1 MVSCAGSGEKEEL
14 EFERERS
21 LGCAGSPADGF
32 ANGRKRKAMKRCRA
46 ETAERLE
53 VNRSAVTFVL
63 GETVAGEIGVEF
75 IEARIAVSFSKNGG
89 CGDGNAARVPFDK
102 GFLFDENVELHGV
115 DQEIVG
121 NDGKLLE
128 RGGHGLAAGLIDVPG
143 VDAGGI
149 NFGDGP
155 RERVFA
161 DAEREF
167 TAAFGRKF
175 LGIIE
180 ADDAAFG
187 IEDDGGGNDR
197 AEEGAAACFVD
208 AGDARPAE
216 FARGSLKTG

>member
-1 MVSCAGSGEKEEL
+1 M
-14 EFERERS
+14 
-21 LGCAGSPADGF
+21 
-32 ANGRKRKAMKRCRA
+32 NW
-46 ETAERLE
+46 
-53 VNRSAVTFVL
+53 SAVTFVV
-63 GETVAGEIGVEF
+63 GETIAGEIGVELV
-75 IEARIAVSFSKNGG
+75 EARIAVSFGKNGG
-89 CGDGNAARVPFDK
+89 GSDGNAARISSDK
-102 GFLFDENVELHGV
+102 RFLFDENVELHSV

-128 RGGHGLAAGLIDVPG
+128 RCGHGLAAGLIDVPG

-161 DAEREF
+161 NADGEF
-167 TAAFGRKF
+167 VATFGGNF
-175 LGIIE
+175 LGIVE
-180 ADDAAFG
+180 ADDAALG

-197 AEEGAAACFVD
+197 TEESAAAGFVD

>member
-1 MVSCAGSGEKEEL
+1 MRFGE
-14 EFERERS
+14 
-21 LGCAGSPADGF
+21 DG
-32 ANGRKRKAMKRCRA
+32 
-46 ETAERLE
+46 
-53 VNRSAVTFVL
+53 
-63 GETVAGEIGVEF
+63 
-75 IEARIAVSFSKNGG
+75 GG
-89 CGDGNAARVPFDK
+89 GDGNAARVSFDK

-155 RERVFA
+155 RERVFT
-161 DAEREF
+161 DAEGEF
-167 TAAFGRKF
+167 AAALSRKF
-175 LGIIE
+175 FGIVE
-180 ADDAAFG
+180 ANDAALG
-187 IEDDGGGNDR
+187 IEDDGGRDDGTEKST
-197 AEEGAAACFVD
+197 ATGFVN